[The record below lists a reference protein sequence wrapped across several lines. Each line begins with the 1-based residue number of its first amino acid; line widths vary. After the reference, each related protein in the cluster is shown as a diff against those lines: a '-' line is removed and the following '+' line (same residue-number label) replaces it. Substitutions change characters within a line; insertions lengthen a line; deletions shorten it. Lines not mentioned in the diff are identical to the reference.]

1 MSFLFHRKTRKV
13 LQVVWAVVA
22 VLIILSMVLFF
33 APGLPEFLFSVLS

>member
-22 VLIILSMVLFF
+22 VLIIFSMILFF
-33 APGLPEFLFSVLS
+33 APGLPEFLASFF